1 MANVESIGRFDGPSF
16 SPIHADGEVHSEIL
30 KIFKSSASLWKLSSN
45 IGERRISI
53 GTPTVPNPKDSPP
66 MKTNASEPRKTSEQ
80 KNQRQASSLSRRKF
94 IRAGAVATAFTIVPR
109 HVLGGQGFVPPS
121 EKITVAYIGC
131 GTQGTREMLRMLAM
145 PEVQIV
151 AVCDPV
157 KDGHDYVDF
166 SRDGLRAAIGSALGK
181 PDWRRGAPGIPG
193 GRDVAKEIIETTYA
207 NQRAS
212 EKFKGCA
219 TYADFREL
227 LEKEKDVHAVKIM
240 TPDHLH
246 ATIAIAAM
254 KAGKHVLMH
263 KPLAN
268 RLQEARL
275 VIETAR
281 RTKVATHFLPASD
294 GARIRAI
301 KAWIDDG
308 AIGTLREV
316 HNWSNRPTW
325 PQYPSIPA
333 DKPPIPEGFDW
344 SLWLGPSLDRPYH
357 PNYTHCVFRGWYEF
371 GGGALADMGH
381 YSLWPVFRE
390 FNLDA
395 PIAVESR
402 PAHACTLNGKVAVT
416 LKNDYSFP
424 AACTIRFKFTAKG
437 DRPPLDIFWYDGS
450 IKPPTPE
457 ELEPGELPPEGM
469 MFVGDSGKILAGF
482 RGENPQIIPEKK
494 MREYR
499 TARNLPESAPQQLG
513 QRQGR
518 DDGAWAAA
526 FKGGKPTYGDFLLAG
541 PISDAFNLGAVSLRL
556 GGRKLLFDA
565 ANMRVTNLPEA
576 NKHLA
581 REYRT
586 GWELTGA

>member
-1 MANVESIGRFDGPSF
+1 
-16 SPIHADGEVHSEIL
+16 
-30 KIFKSSASLWKLSSN
+30 
-45 IGERRISI
+45 
-53 GTPTVPNPKDSPP
+53 
-66 MKTNASEPRKTSEQ
+66 MKTNASEPRKASEQ
-80 KNQRQASSLSRRKF
+80 KNQREASSLSRRKF
-94 IRAGAVATAFTIVPR
+94 IQTGTAATAFTIVPR
-109 HVLGGQGFVPPS
+109 HVLGGAGFVPPS

-157 KDGHDYVDF
+157 KDGHEYVDF
-166 SRDGLRAAIGSALGK
+166 SRDGLRAAVGAALGK

-207 NQRAS
+207 KQRSS
-212 EKFKGCA
+212 EKYRGCT

-227 LEKEKDVHAVKIM
+227 LEKENDMNAVKIM

-246 ATIAIAAM
+246 ATISIAAM
-254 KAGKHVLMH
+254 KSGKHVLMH

-268 RLQEARL
+268 RLHEARL

-281 RTKVATHFLPASD
+281 KTKVATHFLPASD
-294 GARIRAI
+294 GARMRAV
-301 KAWIDDG
+301 KAWVDDG

-316 HNWSNRPTW
+316 HNWSNRPMW
-325 PQYPSIPA
+325 PQYPSIPT
-333 DKPPIPEGFDW
+333 DKPPIPDGFDW

-402 PAHACTLNGKVAVT
+402 PAHACTLNDKVAVT

-424 AACTIRFKFTAKG
+424 PACTIRFKFGSKG
-437 DRPPLDIFWYDGS
+437 NRPPLDLFWYDGS

-457 ELEPGELPPEGM
+457 ELDADNKELQPEGM

-494 MREYR
+494 MREYQ
-499 TARNLPESAPQQLG
+499 TAKNLPDPVPQQRG
-513 QRQGR
+513 QGQGR
-518 DDGAWAAA
+518 DDGAWVTA
-526 FKGGKPTYGDFLLAG
+526 FKGGKPTYGDFLLGG
-541 PISDAFNLGAVSLRL
+541 PISDAFNLGAISLRL

-565 ANMRVTNLPEA
+565 ANVRVTNLPEA
-576 NKHLA
+576 NKYLG
-581 REYRT
+581 REYRA